1 MASHLR
7 PYEVFWTK
15 DVTDEEN
22 SLVHVPGVTDV
33 GNKRP
38 QKKAPGRRSRDLGP
52 RMPSPVQHSTP
63 ERDDDSAKHSGK
75 EAEDNGKEA
84 EDSVIKQ
91 QKEKIMK
98 NGNLDSKKPSLK
110 DLRIEDKKRVAN
122 LIKELA
128 KVGEEKEK
136 AVETLQAE
144 RQTYDQKLHQ
154 LEQEHQKTL
163 QAIQDQYQHLA
174 KERDH
179 ILSRAAMAEQQY
191 QETQSLLTLYQRQIT
206 EQQEMVNE
214 RLSESLNEL
223 LSSPRRL
230 SPPQMPESTQ
240 HTGMPASTVGFT
252 PPQRLNRGR
261 QDPIPSQRYADLYTP
276 QVNMVQPGAE
286 VSSRGISHTGP
297 TTLMPQGEIDLRG
310 SYRPKERTVPSRDV
324 IYSDNEDTVYT
335 GKYAVHYYLDHPE
348 RIQSNLPPGVLPS
361 QQAPPPQY
369 NPLIP
374 PADPDTHTTPQSSV
388 ISSVHSAPSSNQDP
402 ASLPMETF
410 LPYSGGQQ
418 SSSQYSSADFQPL
431 KPEPDFDSQTA
442 SQKRTESHGYV
453 YDEPLLNGHAQNG
466 TGSVQVH
473 RGMGVVHDG
482 KGGLLSRQL
491 AWEQQRDQL
500 MAQKQ
505 RLVEEQDRLR
515 RMLAAQ
521 EDQLSLKRAQLHRQQ
536 VRHKGRLQFF
546 EEMGR
551 FPSDSSVASSV
562 RSSLASV
569 DRKLPRAPV
578 SHPRQPLRTSKE
590 PGRRKTKFRQ
600 EFSAKP
606 RVDKPSSRY
615 SVEQL
620 DWDHT
625 YDYKHPT
632 YIQTNMSQEARGFDR
647 SSRGLG
653 YRDRLPRYDEQ
664 PHVDTDG
671 TSDQVSSHE
680 LSPPSTKYPPS
691 EPGFKSP
698 TTLTKPDTTRDLQKQ
713 QVETPVTEPIRATT
727 AEKGVGGETV
737 EDDGKGQERP
747 RSRVSDAGSIKGFA
761 SLYPGEQKRSPE
773 TVAGTTADMA
783 TSPAYTESSV
793 QTDGGTVSVG
803 TSPVHFS
810 QTGTLTKKRPASRE
824 STRTGPD
831 DASQTVLSGRRS
843 KSDRQKSTGSFLSS
857 LVDIVDLV
865 DPSLGSHSGHRND
878 NRASYHGNKSSR
890 PNSRQRPFT
899 APSSEKKGL
908 MGYGRNVP
916 SGREGGSGYDRNVPF
931 AREGVSG
938 YDRTVPFGR
947 EGEAGYDR
955 TVPLGREGVT
965 GYEGGIS
972 PDLFADD
979 EDDSITE
986 QESRILEEVFFLK

>member
-38 QKKAPGRRSRDLGP
+38 QKRAPGRRSRDLGP
-52 RMPSPVQHSTP
+52 RMPSPTAHSTP
-63 ERDDDSAKHSGK
+63 ERDDDSAKHSGI
-75 EAEDNGKEA
+75 EAEDNGKET
-84 EDSVIKQ
+84 DDFVIKQ
-91 QKEKIMK
+91 QKEKIIK
-98 NGNLDSKKPSLK
+98 NGSSDSKKPSLK

-136 AVETLQAE
+136 AVETLQVE

-179 ILSRAAMAEQQY
+179 ILSRAAMAEY

-214 RLSESLNEL
+214 RLNESLNEL
-223 LSSPRRL
+223 LASPRRL
-230 SPPQMPESTQ
+230 SPQMPETPK
-240 HTGMPASTVGFT
+240 HTGMPASTFGFT
-252 PPQRLNRGR
+252 PPQRLSRGR
-261 QDPIPSQRYADLYTP
+261 QDPVPPQRYADLYTP

-286 VSSRGISHTGP
+286 VSSTGISHTVP
-297 TTLMPQGEIDLRG
+297 TTLVPQGEIDLRG

-361 QQAPPPQY
+361 QQHPPPQY
-369 NPLIP
+369 NSLIP
-374 PADPDTHTTPQSSV
+374 PADPDTHGTPQSSV
-388 ISSVHSAPSSNQDP
+388 ISSLHSVPSSNQDLSKP
-402 ASLPMETF
+402 LETF
-410 LPYSGGQQ
+410 LPYSSGQQ

-442 SQKRTESHGYV
+442 SQKRAESQGYMF
-453 YDEPLLNGHAQNG
+453 DESQQNGHDQNG
-466 TGSVQVH
+466 TGGAQEH
-473 RGMGVVHDG
+473 RGMGVLHDGLGVVHDG

-551 FPSDSSVASSV
+551 FPSDSSVTSSV

-569 DRKLPRAPV
+569 DRKLPRAPA
-578 SHPRQPLRTSKE
+578 SHPSRQPSRE
-590 PGRRKTKFRQ
+590 PGRRKAKFRQ
-600 EFSAKP
+600 EFSANP
-606 RVDKPSSRY
+606 RTDKSSRY

-625 YDYKHPT
+625 YDYRHPT
-632 YIQTNMSQEARGFDR
+632 YIQTNMPQEAGASDR
-647 SSRGLG
+647 SSLGLG
-653 YRDRLPRYDEQ
+653 YRDRLRRTDMPRYDEQ
-664 PHVDTDG
+664 LHVDTDG
-671 TSDQVSSHE
+671 TSDQVSSQE

-698 TTLTKPDTTRDLQKQ
+698 TKLTKPDTTREPQKQ

-737 EDDGKGQERP
+737 GDDGKGQERP

-824 STRTGPD
+824 STG
-831 DASQTVLSGRRS
+831 SGGQVEADRRS
-843 KSDRQKSTGSFLSS
+843 KSERQKSTGSFLSS

-865 DPSLGSHSGHRND
+865 DPSLGSHSGHRHG

-899 APSSEKKGL
+899 APSSEKKGV
-908 MGYGRNVP
+908 MGYGRTVP
-916 SGREGGSGYDRNVPF
+916 SGREGVSGYDRNVPF
-931 AREGVSG
+931 GREGVSG
-938 YDRTVPFGR
+938 YDRTVPFGW
-947 EGEAGYDR
+947 
-955 TVPLGREGVT
+955 EGVT